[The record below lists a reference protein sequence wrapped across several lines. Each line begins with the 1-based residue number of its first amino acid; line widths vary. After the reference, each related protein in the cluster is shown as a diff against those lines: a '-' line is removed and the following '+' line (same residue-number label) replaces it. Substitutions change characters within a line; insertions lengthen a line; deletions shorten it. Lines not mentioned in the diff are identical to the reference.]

1 MFLSLEFT
9 VDICEQENKMALY
22 FSYENQIYLPKV
34 DGGTLR
40 VNINICTVHTLT
52 AHTHTHT
59 RTWPRTFP
67 PSVPTAN
74 FCNIQQMKRN
84 NGNECEK
91 LTLLYVH

>member
-40 VNINICTVHTLT
+40 VNINICTVHTL
-52 AHTHTHT
+52 
-59 RTWPRTFP
+59 PRGHALSLHLCPQLISATY
-67 PSVPTAN
+67 N
-74 FCNIQQMKRN
+74 K
-84 NGNECEK
+84 
-91 LTLLYVH
+91 